1 MILDKIRI
9 ENFGAYQGVQEAVVH
24 PEEGKPVVLFG
35 GMNGG
40 GKTTLLDAL
49 LLVLYGSRAKV
60 SNRGRLGYR
69 EYLKQCINRGVGA
82 SEGAGLELSF
92 RRKMEGVTRSFKVS
106 RRWKDGEKGVEEEL
120 QVSVDGQ
127 LDLIQ
132 TEHWDEVIEAYLPA
146 AISNLF
152 FFDGEQIKEL
162 AEGKQAAVILG
173 TAIRSLLGLDLVDRL
188 ESDLKVFERKKKA
201 ATLDSEAVRE
211 LEVAEA
217 ELVGIMKQKD
227 DLAQESGSV
236 ENEIGNLKK
245 VLTRAEAKFRAEGG
259 DLFVRRA
266 EMESNLQEVREEK
279 VSRSAKLRDLAAG
292 ALPLALVGDLIQ
304 EVEKQAEKEGSA
316 KSSRLIVD
324 AMEERDLDLLEILK
338 DEKLSAAAIG
348 RIEREMRLD
357 RKCRLDNAEEEL
369 ILDAGPEL
377 GPHVSHLRKTVLP
390 DASKL
395 CSDHISE
402 VRRLD
407 EIVSRLEL
415 ELGRV
420 PEEGR
425 IAAFQKDVDEAREKL
440 LTVEGRRDELKVRYQ
455 VLERRKDEVSRRI
468 ERFADADQSARL
480 GEDSRVRML
489 KHSKKVRETL
499 NTFRTKVIQRHV
511 TNMEALMLES
521 FQELLRKKT
530 LVKNLKICPES
541 FEVTLE
547 GADGHLLPFD
557 RLSAGERQLLATA
570 MLWGLARAS
579 GRPIP
584 TVIDTPLGR
593 LDSSHRKHLVER
605 YFPCASHQVLLLST
619 DEEIVG
625 SYHASLK
632 PSLAR
637 EYLLAHDEATACTN
651 VQPGYFSSHE
661 YANR

>member
-1 MILDKIRI
+1 MILDKIQI
-9 ENFGAYQGVQEAVVH
+9 ENFGAYQGVQEAIIS
-24 PEEGKPVVLFG
+24 PEKGKPVVLFG

-40 GKTTLLDAL
+40 GKTTMLDAL

-69 EYLKQCINRGVGA
+69 EYLKQCIHRGVDH
-82 SEGAGLELSF
+82 SEGAGIILSF
-92 RRKMEGVTRSFKVS
+92 RRKMEGVSRSFEVS
-106 RRWKDGEKGVEEEL
+106 RHWKEGEKGVEEEL
-120 QVSVDGQ
+120 LVSVNGK
-127 LDLIQ
+127 LDHIQ

-201 ATLDSEAVRE
+201 TALDSEAARE

-217 ELVGIMKQKD
+217 ELVEIMKQGD
-227 DLAQESGSV
+227 GLAQESGSI
-236 ENEIGNLKK
+236 ENEVGVLKK
-245 VLTRAEAKFRAEGG
+245 SLARSEGKFRSEGG
-259 DLFVRRA
+259 NLFVRRE
-266 EMESNLQEVREEK
+266 EMEAKLQNVKDEK
-279 VSRSAKLRDLAAG
+279 VSYDVRLRELAAG
-292 ALPLALVGDLIQ
+292 NLPMLLVGDLILDT
-304 EVEKQAEKEGSA
+304 EKQAEKEGGA
-316 KSSRLIVD
+316 KNNRLIVD
-324 AMEERDLDLLEILK
+324 AMEDRDSNLLEILK
-338 DEKLSAAAIG
+338 DEKLSTAAIG

-357 RKCRLDNAEEEL
+357 RVYRLQSAEDEL
-369 ILDAGPEL
+369 ILDGDPGL
-377 GPHVSHLRKTVLP
+377 SPHLTHLRKTVLP
-390 DASKL
+390 DSQKL
-395 CSDHISE
+395 CSDYISE
-402 VRRLD
+402 IRKLD
-407 EIVSRLEL
+407 EVISRLEL

-425 IAAFQKDVDEAREKL
+425 IASFQKAVDDAREALAKK
-440 LTVEGRRDELKVRYQ
+440 EGDRDALKVRIQ
-455 VLERRKDEVSRRI
+455 VLERRREDTSRRI
-468 ERFADADQSARL
+468 ERLADSDQSSRL
-480 GEDSRVRML
+480 GEDARLRML
-489 KHSKKVRETL
+489 KHSKRVRATL
-499 NTFRTKVIQRHV
+499 DTFRTKVIQRHV

-530 LVKNLKICPES
+530 LVKSLKICPES

-547 GADGHLLPFD
+547 GSDGNNLPFD

-625 SYHASLK
+625 SYHKSLT

-637 EYLLAHDEATACTN
+637 EYLLAHDEATASTTI
-651 VQPGYFSSHE
+651 QPGYFPSRE